1 MKHLPSSDASGFVR
15 RDRTAIDRPCIER
28 TKLARREAR
37 DGIAHPGI
45 AASINRFR
53 NRANADAEIK
63 LRGIRKMK
71 SFAKVWAK
79 IDRQA

>member
-1 MKHLPSSDASGFVR
+1 MKSLPSSDAGRFAR

-28 TKLARREAR
+28 TTLARPEAR

-45 AASINRFR
+45 AASINRFL
-53 NRANADAEIK
+53 NRTNADAEIK
-63 LRGIRKMK
+63 LRGVGKTK